1 MSVNG
6 KVILDPTELQS
17 MLGDDRLVVL
27 DARFDIDD
35 ESQAAVN
42 FGLGRIPGA
51 RQADLGRHMSGEIVP
66 GLTGRR
72 PLPDK
77 PDFGRQVRQWGIHA
91 DSAIAIYDD
100 MNGIM
105 AASRLWF
112 MLRWAGF
119 DGAALLDGGF
129 GAWRAAGF
137 DLEDGPEPV
146 VEPSDIEA
154 HFDDDLVCTLSQLEG
169 QVAGGDHRHFD
180 ARAGDDG
187 VPSHDPVMGRITGSA
202 LCPRSINSVGGRW
215 RDPES
220 LRALY
225 VEALHGVDP
234 ADAVYYC
241 GSGVTAAQNLVGL
254 AHAGLPLGRLYVGG
268 FSEWL
273 ARHDELI
280 DRIEHI

>member
-6 KVILDPTELQS
+6 KVILDATELQS

-42 FGLGRIPGA
+42 FGVGRVPGA

-77 PDFGRQVRQWGIHA
+77 AAFEQQIRQWGIHP
-91 DSAIAIYDD
+91 DSSVVIYDD

-129 GAWRAAGF
+129 GAWRAAGL

-146 VEPSDIEA
+146 VEPSYIEA

-169 QVAGGDHRHFD
+169 QVAAGDHRHFD
-180 ARAGDDG
+180 ARAAGDG
-187 VPSHDPVMGRITGSA
+187 GSPPTPPRAARGPGRAAPRPRPWPRHRLRPVSAHD
-202 LCPRSINSVGGRW
+202 
-215 RDPES
+215 
-220 LRALY
+220 
-225 VEALHGVDP
+225 
-234 ADAVYYC
+234 
-241 GSGVTAAQNLVGL
+241 Q
-254 AHAGLPLGRLYVGG
+254 LG
-268 FSEWL
+268 
-273 ARHDELI
+273 
-280 DRIEHI
+280 